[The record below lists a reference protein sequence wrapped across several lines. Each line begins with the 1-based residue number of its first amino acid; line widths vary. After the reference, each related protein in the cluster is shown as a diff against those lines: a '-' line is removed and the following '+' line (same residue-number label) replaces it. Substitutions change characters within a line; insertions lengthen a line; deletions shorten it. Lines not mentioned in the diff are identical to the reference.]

1 MKLPDWLA
9 KEEMTQ
15 QAFADLLGVTQGR
28 VSQICARG
36 TDSLRMAQ
44 KISEVT
50 NGEVPPD
57 DVMKHR
63 EAAE

>member
-1 MKLPDWLA
+1 MKLSDWLA
-9 KEEMTQ
+9 KEGMTQ
-15 QAFADLLGVTQGR
+15 QAFADELGVTQGR
-28 VSQICARG
+28 ISQICARG
-36 TDSLRMAQ
+36 TDSLRMAT
-44 KISEVT
+44 KISEIT